1 MQKKKEEKRVRRA
14 HCSRQRGKP
23 KPKSPDVPT
32 KHPWL
37 HTKCPSSFS
46 SCLSATRHLSPENE
60 GIKQGWQEQQVAGKM
75 AEAGAQAEGR
85 GRVTSFGSV
94 IELRA
99 VVGTAG
105 GLGMSPML
113 AAR

>member
-1 MQKKKEEKRVRRA
+1 M
-14 HCSRQRGKP
+14 
-23 KPKSPDVPT
+23 
-32 KHPWL
+32 
-37 HTKCPSSFS
+37 
-46 SCLSATRHLSPENE
+46 
-60 GIKQGWQEQQVAGKM
+60 AGKM